1 MRRIYFLLPDVA
13 TARDIVRELLLNHVE
28 ERHIHLVANDE
39 TALEDLPQATAWQKS
54 DVVPA
59 LEKGA
64 TVGGATGAVAGL
76 IAVAVPPAG
85 LILGGGAVLGLTLA
99 GAGFGAWAA
108 SMIGIS
114 SPNSQ
119 LEKFHDAIQAGEVL
133 VMVDVARNRV
143 EEVEALV
150 RKHHPEVDIEGTEPN
165 IPNFP

>member
-13 TARDIVRELLLNHVE
+13 TARDIVQELLLNHVE

-39 TALEDLPQATAWQKS
+39 TSLEDLPQATAWQKS
-54 DVVPA
+54 DIVPA

-76 IAVAVPPAG
+76 VAVAVPPAG

-133 VMVDVARNRV
+133 MMVDVARSRV
-143 EEVEALV
+143 DEVEGLV

>member
-28 ERHIHLVANDE
+28 ERHIHLVANDA
-39 TALEDLPQATAWQKS
+39 TSLEDLPEATAWQKS

-119 LEKFHDAIQAGEVL
+119 LEKFHDAVQAGEVL
-133 VMVDVARNRV
+133 MMVDVARTRV
-143 EEVEALV
+143 DEVEDLV
-150 RKHHPEVDIEGTEPN
+150 RRHHPEADIEGTEPN